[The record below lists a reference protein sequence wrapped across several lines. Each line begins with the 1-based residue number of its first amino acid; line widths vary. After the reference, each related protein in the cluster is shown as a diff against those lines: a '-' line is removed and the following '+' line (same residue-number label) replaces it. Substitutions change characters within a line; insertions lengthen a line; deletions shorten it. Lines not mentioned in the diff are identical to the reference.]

1 MRNAEKHKPRTK
13 DNNIEEDENPKILYS
28 EIYSID
34 GILLQTILTKDYI
47 DKFEYPQG
55 IYIKKDTYI
64 DNTIK
69 TSKFIK

>member
-13 DNNIEEDENPKILYS
+13 DNNMLTLPAMDNS

-64 DNTIK
+64 DNTII
-69 TSKFIK
+69 TSKFIKQ